1 MECHMVRVKSLSGI
15 SRTKTASALKDVR
28 KSELQFKS
36 GIINDNGTE
45 SNEAPEVPMQTVAQ
59 ATIMSLS
66 KRS

>member
-1 MECHMVRVKSLSGI
+1 MPQSTGKKLIGHIPNQNGLC
-15 SRTKTASALKDVR
+15 LKDVR

-45 SNEAPEVPMQTVAQ
+45 SNEAPEIPMQTVAQ
-59 ATIMSLS
+59 ATIKSLS

>member
-15 SRTKTASALKDVR
+15 FRTKMASALKDVR

-59 ATIMSLS
+59 AIIMSLS